1 VLGPCQGA
9 SVKAVQ
15 KQLGHAT
22 ASITLDTYGHL
33 FPDGEVRQQFSV
45 CFACRLVG
53 GVLAI
58 SDESLEVPFLTP
70 AEIEVIPVHES
81 IPPRPG
87 APTSAGHRLTSAV
100 VALDSLKD
108 EEQEA

>member
-1 VLGPCQGA
+1 M
-9 SVKAVQ
+9 
-15 KQLGHAT
+15 QLGQAT

-58 SDESLEVPFLTP
+58 SDQSLE
-70 AEIEVIPVHES
+70 
-81 IPPRPG
+81 G
-87 APTSAGHRLTSAV
+87 RLLHPSR
-100 VALDSLKD
+100 D
-108 EEQEA
+108 